1 MTGCVALGFAF
12 ARVAG
17 SDSDGALGAPPSKS
31 AFLDVAVNESGE
43 L

>member
-12 ARVAG
+12 AFAGAAG
-17 SDSDGALGAPPSKS
+17 SNGALGAPPSKS

>member
-1 MTGCVALGFAF
+1 MTGRVALGFAF
-12 ARVAG
+12 AGAAG
-17 SDSDGALGAPPSKS
+17 SDGALGAPPSKS